1 MSCPGTPEAG
11 YSTVDTKLL
20 RAILEAQERS
30 KHEEQPVQDSHL
42 RESFNSAVKEAEQD
56 VQVSQAQSHES
67 QYPFSILI
75 YALCINRPV

>member
-56 VQVSQAQSHES
+56 VQVSQAQS
-67 QYPFSILI
+67 QYPFSVLI
-75 YALCINRPV
+75 YALCINRPVSLV